1 MSDLLT
7 KIPLQ
12 FEPLRKNRFML
23 RFPADLGIQ
32 EWTLSSA
39 KRPSIN
45 QAATE
50 IQFLNTS
57 TWVLGRYT
65 WDDIQVVFRDPIGPS
80 TSQAVMEWVRLG
92 TESVSGRQGYAAG
105 YKRDVELEMLD
116 PNGVVAQKWIL
127 KNVFATVVDFGDLS
141 MSDDSLAEVTVTLK
155 MDYAILAY

>member
-1 MSDLLT
+1 M
-7 KIPLQ
+7 
-12 FEPLRKNRFML
+12 
-23 RFPADLGIQ
+23 
-32 EWTLSSA
+32 
-39 KRPSIN
+39 
-45 QAATE
+45 
-50 IQFLNTS
+50 
-57 TWVLGRYT
+57 LGRYT